1 MAVPLKIVAMGKY
14 LPERQVQA
22 AELEQALGLQAGWIL
37 AKNGVATRHYAADDQ
52 SNSDLGAQALQQAL
66 NKAGLDY
73 TDLDLILNAS
83 GSYDYPIPET
93 SALIQKKMGQ
103 GKSGIPS
110 FSIDATC
117 LSFVAAL
124 DVAAAFMQSGRYRTI
139 AIVSAEVS
147 SRSLNPAEKESAT
160 LLGDGAAAAIL
171 QPAYPGEAS
180 ALLSIHLETYGDGAF
195 HTYVKAGG
203 NAFHPRSPEL
213 NDEDFTFHMNGPAVL
228 GMAFRKLRPVVK
240 KLFAE
245 LDFSLQE
252 VDIFVPH
259 QASKVALEK
268 AQKFFRLNDTQFV
281 NYLSQH
287 GNCIAASI
295 PMALHDAIE
304 AGRLQRGGRICLLG
318 TAAGLSLGGA
328 VLIY

>member
-1 MAVPLKIVAMGKY
+1 MSSPLKIVAMGKH
-14 LPERQVQA
+14 LPARQVHA
-22 AELEQALGLQAGWIL
+22 AELEEELGLEPGWIM
-37 AKNGVATRHYAADDQ
+37 AKNGVATRYYAHPDE
-52 SNSDLGAQALQQAL
+52 SNSDLGAKALQKAL
-66 NKAGLDY
+66 DKAGMAY
-73 TDLDLILNAS
+73 QELDLILNAS

-110 FSIDATC
+110 FSVDATC

-124 DVAAAFMQSGRYRTI
+124 DVAAAFMQAGRYRTI
-139 AIVSAEVS
+139 AIVSTEIS
-147 SRSLNPAEKESAT
+147 SRSLNPDEKESAT
-160 LLGDGAAAAIL
+160 LLGDGAAAAIV
-171 QPAYPGEAS
+171 QKVSEQSS
-180 ALLSIHLETYGDGAF
+180 ALLSSHMETYGDGAF
-195 HTYVKAGG
+195 YTCVKGGG
-203 NAFHPRSPEL
+203 NARHPRSPEVA
-213 NDEDFTFHMNGPAVL
+213 DSEFTFHMNGPAVL

-240 KLFAE
+240 KLFSE

-252 VDIFVPH
+252 VDLFVPH

-268 AQKFFRLNDTQFV
+268 AQKFFRLSDQQFV

-304 AGRLQRGGRICLLG
+304 AGRIQRGGRICLLG
-318 TAAGLSLGGA
+318 TAAGLSVGGA